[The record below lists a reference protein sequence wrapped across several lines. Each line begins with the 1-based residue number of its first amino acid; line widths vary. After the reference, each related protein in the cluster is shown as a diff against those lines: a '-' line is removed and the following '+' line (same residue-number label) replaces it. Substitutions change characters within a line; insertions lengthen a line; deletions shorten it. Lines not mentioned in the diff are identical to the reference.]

1 MTTMQ
6 NDGDANAFETINLLY
21 GEKSDH
27 ATLATEL
34 GMSYPTL
41 AV

>member
-27 ATLATEL
+27 ATFSERLNRRTIL
-34 GMSYPTL
+34 RS
-41 AV
+41 